1 MFFCAFLDPKR
12 YSRLNLENHSSLVL
26 AITMIILRP
35 VVPRAWVELL
45 ALRNILFS
53 LPISKMCVNRFKQ
66 NGRSENLTFQQDFS
80 IAIYGNNDNFRQT
93 NYPGKVGTST
103 LFAISLV
110 SPALVIMPKLS
121 SEQISCIYLAN
132 FFFMEMICIS
142 AQRLEMGPSARFSQ
156 SQMLRRYLVF
166 FQKTN
171 HFLVRVTIDGV
182 VKQRL
187 ENFSCWT
194 EFRVNLKLFWVILS
208 NKNLKIF
215 CLTLIRDLKWQ
226 IIVKNAWKN
235 GLCSRVLLHL

>member
-166 FQKTN
+166 F
-171 HFLVRVTIDGV
+171 
-182 VKQRL
+182 L
-187 ENFSCWT
+187 EN
-194 EFRVNLKLFWVILS
+194 
-208 NKNLKIF
+208 
-215 CLTLIRDLKWQ
+215 
-226 IIVKNAWKN
+226 
-235 GLCSRVLLHL
+235 